1 MNILSMISTVIYTFF
16 FIGAALTIRVEKKNI
31 LKWTSIAVL
40 TSLGWWSFCNAFF
53 FAADTVE
60 QAWCWHKLSSIG
72 WCGFVPLTSYY
83 FLTLV
88 NDKKKKAP
96 WWKQLLFFTPAV
108 VLIARNLFGDTTSL
122 AQNIVQSTSGWGWT
136 YENSISSFW
145 LWAYLLYVAL
155 YLGLSFFLLYK
166 WGKAAKHKM
175 KKEMASGFIVLD
187 CITILFGIVTDVI
200 FPLTRPIL
208 PALASVGA
216 ALFGIGYFGIVCRFD
231 IFNIDKVISAEDI
244 LKISSNPLLIV
255 DESMEILKCNIAAEH
270 LLGYD
275 KNELMGENLTRLT
288 SIPIAIDQF
297 SCNDQ
302 LTNVVSQMHCK
313 DGNVKDVLLSTSI
326 ANDSRNSFICII
338 VSCQDI
344 TKEKKTQDELELARE
359 KYKRLADDYQKLANY
374 DSLTGLPNRRCF
386 FDALSNYEKQY
397 ETEKKDFTIL
407 FFDLDN
413 FKYINDLYGH
423 AAGDRVLIA
432 AADKLKACMGK
443 DEFIA
448 RLGGDEFMMIIPVA
462 EAASIDNK
470 MRLIHDAFSQSIL
483 LNGAPYQ
490 IHVSIGFGIFSQAK
504 NTINLMQIADEAMY
518 VDKQKS
524 KA

>member
-1 MNILSMISTVIYTFF
+1 
-16 FIGAALTIRVEKKNI
+16 
-31 LKWTSIAVL
+31 
-40 TSLGWWSFCNAFF
+40 
-53 FAADTVE
+53 
-60 QAWCWHKLSSIG
+60 
-72 WCGFVPLTSYY
+72 
-83 FLTLV
+83 
-88 NDKKKKAP
+88 
-96 WWKQLLFFTPAV
+96 
-108 VLIARNLFGDTTSL
+108 
-122 AQNIVQSTSGWGWT
+122 
-136 YENSISSFW
+136 
-145 LWAYLLYVAL
+145 
-155 YLGLSFFLLYK
+155 
-166 WGKAAKHKM
+166 
-175 KKEMASGFIVLD
+175 
-187 CITILFGIVTDVI
+187 
-200 FPLTRPIL
+200 
-208 PALASVGA
+208 
-216 ALFGIGYFGIVCRFD
+216 
-231 IFNIDKVISAEDI
+231 
-244 LKISSNPLLIV
+244 
-255 DESMEILKCNIAAEH
+255 
-270 LLGYD
+270 
-275 KNELMGENLTRLT
+275 GENLTRLT

>member
-1 MNILSMISTVIYTFF
+1 M
-16 FIGAALTIRVEKKNI
+16 
-31 LKWTSIAVL
+31 
-40 TSLGWWSFCNAFF
+40 
-53 FAADTVE
+53 
-60 QAWCWHKLSSIG
+60 
-72 WCGFVPLTSYY
+72 
-83 FLTLV
+83 
-88 NDKKKKAP
+88 
-96 WWKQLLFFTPAV
+96 
-108 VLIARNLFGDTTSL
+108 
-122 AQNIVQSTSGWGWT
+122 
-136 YENSISSFW
+136 
-145 LWAYLLYVAL
+145 
-155 YLGLSFFLLYK
+155 
-166 WGKAAKHKM
+166 
-175 KKEMASGFIVLD
+175 
-187 CITILFGIVTDVI
+187 
-200 FPLTRPIL
+200 
-208 PALASVGA
+208 
-216 ALFGIGYFGIVCRFD
+216 FGIGYFGIVCRFD

-255 DESMEILKCNIAAEH
+255 DESMESLKCNIAAEH